1 MDYPK
6 RYKIEERIGYE
17 LRAILILFGMV
28 VMQKIIVIT
37 WIGLAVT
44 LVLLLVVLRVLL
56 EPVTQ
61 VVRWALYGGLLLD
74 VTSGARL
81 GVHAI
86 ALIIAVGIVYVLLSR
101 ITSESW
107 VLPIVAVL
115 VGGIVYHLCN
125 ALLLV
130 VQFGGYDFLAYLTAV
145 ALPEML
151 MIVIPALPI
160 FLLLR
165 WVRSI
170 RRGEL
175 PLDVY

>member
-28 VMQKIIVIT
+28 VMQKIIVVT
-37 WIGLAVT
+37 WIGLAVNV
-44 LVLLLVVLRVLL
+44 VLLLVVLRVLL

-86 ALIIAVGIVYVLLSR
+86 ALILAVGIVYVLLSR

-115 VGGIVYHLCN
+115 VGGVVYHLCN

-130 VQFGGYDFLAYLTAV
+130 VQFGRYDFFTYLTAV

-165 WVRSI
+165 WMRSI

>member
-37 WIGLAVT
+37 WIGLAVN
-44 LVLLLVVLRVLL
+44 LGLLLVVLRVLL

>member
-37 WIGLAVT
+37 WIGLAVN

-74 VTSGARL
+74 VTRGARL

>member
-28 VMQKIIVIT
+28 VMQKIIVMT
-37 WIGLAVT
+37 WVGLAVN

-86 ALIIAVGIVYVLLSR
+86 ALILAVGIVYMLLSR

>member
-17 LRAILILFGMV
+17 LRAILILFGMM
-28 VMQKIIVIT
+28 VMQKIIVMT
-37 WIGLAVT
+37 WVGLAVN

-86 ALIIAVGIVYVLLSR
+86 ALILAVGIVYMLLSR

-130 VQFGGYDFLAYLTAV
+130 VQFGGYDFLAYVTAV

>member
-37 WIGLAVT
+37 WIGLAVN

-170 RRGEL
+170 RRDEL

>member
-37 WIGLAVT
+37 WIGLAIN
-44 LVLLLVVLRVLL
+44 LVLLLVVLRVLI

-86 ALIIAVGIVYVLLSR
+86 ALILAVGIVYVLLSR

-125 ALLLV
+125 ALLLM
-130 VQFGGYDFLAYLTAV
+130 VQFGGYDFLTYLIAV

-151 MIVIPALPI
+151 MIVIPALPV

-165 WVRSI
+165 WMRSI

>member
-37 WIGLAVT
+37 WIGLAVN

-130 VQFGGYDFLAYLTAV
+130 VQFGGYDFLAYMTAV

>member
-37 WIGLAVT
+37 WIGLAVN

>member
-6 RYKIEERIGYE
+6 RYKIEERNGYE

-37 WIGLAVT
+37 WIGLAVN

>member
-1 MDYPK
+1 M
-6 RYKIEERIGYE
+6 
-17 LRAILILFGMV
+17 
-28 VMQKIIVIT
+28 
-37 WIGLAVT
+37 
-44 LVLLLVVLRVLL
+44 
-56 EPVTQ
+56 
-61 VVRWALYGGLLLD
+61 
-74 VTSGARL
+74 
-81 GVHAI
+81 
-86 ALIIAVGIVYVLLSR
+86 LLSR

>member
-1 MDYPK
+1 MWSDKNRLLPFFT
-6 RYKIEERIGYE
+6 RDGNQDIFI
-17 LRAILILFGMV
+17 RAWIF
-28 VMQKIIVIT
+28 IINPDV
-37 WIGLAVT
+37 GLVC
-44 LVLLLVVLRVLL
+44 LLL
-56 EPVTQ
+56 P
-61 VVRWALYGGLLLD
+61 
-74 VTSGARL
+74 
-81 GVHAI
+81 
-86 ALIIAVGIVYVLLSR
+86 R

-107 VLPIVAVL
+107 ILPIVAVL

-130 VQFGGYDFLAYLTAV
+130 IQFGGYDFVTDLIAV

-151 MIVIPALPI
+151 VVVIPALPV
-160 FLLLR
+160 FLILR

>member
-17 LRAILILFGMV
+17 LRTILILFGV
-28 VMQKIIVIT
+28 VVLQKIIVIT
-37 WIGLAVT
+37 WMGFAIN

-56 EPVTQ
+56 EPMTV

-74 VTSGARL
+74 ITSGARL
-81 GVHAI
+81 GGYAI
-86 ALIIAVGIVYVLLSR
+86 ALILAVGLVYLLLSR

-107 VLPIVAVL
+107 ILPIVAVL

-130 VQFGGYDFLAYLTAV
+130 IQFGGYDFVTYLIAV

-151 MIVIPALPI
+151 VVVIPALPV
-160 FLLLR
+160 FLILR
-165 WVRSI
+165 WLRSI